1 LEQYSSDFVIV
12 GQGLSGSVLAYSLW
26 KQGQS
31 VIVLDNPSMA
41 SSSKVAGGIYNPV
54 TGKKLTKT
62 WMADEL
68 FPFLASFYTELE
80 EVLRD
85 SFFYPLPIYR
95 PFSNVQIQDI
105 FKQEGATDGF
115 AGFGTVQFDGE
126 AYREL
131 VQYELGGVTTSH
143 SGWLDLPKML
153 KAFRSF
159 FLEKGILKEIQL
171 NLNNV
176 LPEQL
181 VYEEEGLQMSF
192 KKLIFCEGDHAR
204 HNPFF
209 NWLPFTSVKGE
220 VLTVKMEQDFEEIIN
235 QGVFVIP
242 LGNRHYRVGAT
253 YSWHSLDGIPT
264 ESAKAELLTKYK
276 KLMKPDCE
284 VIEHLAG
291 VRPATKDR
299 RPFLGLH
306 PKFSQLAIF
315 NGMGS
320 KGVSLAPYFAKEMAD
335 FLLSEKELNPEVN
348 INRYVSF
355 YTE

>member
-1 LEQYSSDFVIV
+1 MEQHSSDFVIV
-12 GQGLSGSVLAYSLW
+12 GQGLAGSVLAYSLW

-31 VIVLDNPSMA
+31 VMILDNPSLA

-62 WMADEL
+62 WMADDL

-80 EVLRD
+80 SVLND
-85 SFFYPLPIYR
+85 HFFYPLPIYR
-95 PFSNVQIQDI
+95 PFSNTQIQEV

-115 AGFGTVQFDGE
+115 TGFGTVDFQGD
-126 AYREL
+126 AYQEL

-153 KAFRSF
+153 KAFRTF
-159 FLEKGILKEIQL
+159 FLEKGMLKEIQL
-171 NLNNV
+171 NLDNV
-176 LPEQL
+176 LPEHL
-181 VYEEEGLQMSF
+181 VYEDETIQLRF

-204 HNPFF
+204 NNPFF
-209 NWLPFTSVKGE
+209 SWLPFTSVKGE
-220 VLTVKMEQDFEEIIN
+220 VLTVKIAYNFDEIIN

-242 LGNRHYRVGAT
+242 LGNQTYRVGAT

-264 ESAKAELLTKYK
+264 ENAKEELLTKYK
-276 KLMKPDCE
+276 KLMKPTCE

-299 RPFLGLH
+299 RPFLGQH

-315 NGMGS
+315 NGLGS
-320 KGVSLAPYFAKEMAD
+320 KGVSLAPYFAKEMTD
-335 FLLSEKELNPEVN
+335 FLVAEKELNPEVN

>member
-1 LEQYSSDFVIV
+1 MEQYSSDFVIV
-12 GQGLSGSVLAYSLW
+12 GQGLAGSVLAYSLW

-31 VIVLDNPSMA
+31 VLVLDNPNLA

-62 WMADEL
+62 WMADDL
-68 FPFLASFYTELE
+68 FPFLADFYTELE
-80 EVLRD
+80 KVLGE

-95 PFSNVQIQDI
+95 PFSNIQIQEV

-115 AGFGTVQFDGE
+115 AGFGTVDFQGDT
-126 AYREL
+126 YQEL
-131 VQYELGGVTTSH
+131 VQYSLGGVTTNH

-153 KAFRSF
+153 KAFRTF

-171 NLNNV
+171 NLDNV

-181 VYEEEGLQMSF
+181 VYADNHVQISF

-204 HNPFF
+204 RNPFF

-220 VLTVKMEQDFEEIIN
+220 VLTVKIAQDFDEIIN

-242 LGNRHYRVGAT
+242 LGNQSYRVGAT
-253 YSWHSLDGIPT
+253 YSWHALDGVPT
-264 ESAKAELLTKYK
+264 ESAQEELLTKYK
-276 KLMKPDCE
+276 KLMKPPCE
-284 VIEHLAG
+284 VVEHLAG

-306 PKFSQLAIF
+306 PRFSQLAIF
-315 NGMGS
+315 NGLGS

-335 FLLSEKELNPEVN
+335 FLLIEKELNPEVN